1 MKQHPKSTSMKT
13 PVASNSSPFS
23 GRSAI
28 ALLGASLITVV
39 AAQTTSPTSVKSSLS
54 MQVVCAP
61 GKVPGYVSTGCVDD
75 TAAAGGRKRSDKVR
89 GATREP
95 VQNMIGRGVPT
106 VNIEL
111 TKTANSV
118 QR

>member
-1 MKQHPKSTSMKT
+1 MKQKPKTVSTTT
-13 PVASNSSPFS
+13 PSLSNFPPFS

-28 ALLGASLITVV
+28 ALLGASLVTVV
-39 AAQTTSPTSVKSSLS
+39 AAQATAQNSGKASIST
-54 MQVVCAP
+54 QVICAP

-75 TAAAGGRKRSDKVR
+75 TAAAGGRKRSAQAK

-106 VNIEL
+106 VNIDL
-111 TKTANSV
+111 TKAGNTV